1 MDFGVEAFFDEG
13 EDPVDDLVVQ
23 IYFDD
28 VVLDAAFLQY
38 GKAKSLGDVS
48 IILLLENLNN
58 LDIYLNNLVKN
69 SHIAPSICDILYP
82 S

>member
-1 MDFGVEAFFDEG
+1 M
-13 EDPVDDLVVQ
+13 
-23 IYFDD
+23 
-28 VVLDAAFLQY
+28 
-38 GKAKSLGDVS
+38 GDVS

-69 SHIAPSICDILYP
+69 SHVAPSICDILYP